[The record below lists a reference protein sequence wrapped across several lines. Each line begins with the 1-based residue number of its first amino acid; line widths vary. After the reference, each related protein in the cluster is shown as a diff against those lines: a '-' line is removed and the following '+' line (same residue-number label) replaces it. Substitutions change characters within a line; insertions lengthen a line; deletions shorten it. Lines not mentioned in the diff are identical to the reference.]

1 MARFCR
7 PLTNEATSVFLRM
20 MASQPLAAATRT
32 RHPCTARTTS
42 QRKKRRKNTSM
53 TTQTTAGNRTGIW
66 NRAAR
71 RLPVIA
77 GIGYTVAWVASLA
90 TGAPSPSVAASGEQ
104 VVAAFTGRGAS
115 TMAMFVLAEGIA
127 AVALAVVVLAAAR
140 SALRHGARRAGLTAA
155 SFGLAAAV
163 VSWAELAMGAWLVF
177 GPVASRRVASAG
189 ALYSAL
195 YRVDGVKMVLLAAMA
210 VALAALSL
218 TSAVLPRWLAPL
230 GFLLAASL
238 VTSGLGWMLLAPSLA
253 GSVIVSGALLLA
265 FVTATGV
272 MLGIR

>member
-1 MARFCR
+1 
-7 PLTNEATSVFLRM
+7 
-20 MASQPLAAATRT
+20 
-32 RHPCTARTTS
+32 
-42 QRKKRRKNTSM
+42 M
-53 TTQTTAGNRTGIW
+53 TTQPTTGNRAGIS

-71 RLPVIA
+71 RLPAIA

-90 TGAPSPSVAASGEQ
+90 TGAPSPSVAASGGQ
-104 VVAAFTGRGAS
+104 VVAAFAGHSWS

-140 SALRHGARRAGLTAA
+140 AALRQGARRAGLTAA
-155 SFGLAAAV
+155 GFGLAAAV

-177 GPVASRRVASAG
+177 GPVASRRAATAG

-195 YRVDGVKMVLLAAMA
+195 YRVDGVKMILLAAMA
-210 VALAALSL
+210 VALAALSM

-230 GFLLAASL
+230 GFVLAASL
-238 VTSGLGWMLLAPSLA
+238 VASGLGWVLLAPGLA
-253 GSVIVSGALLLA
+253 SSVYVSGVLLLA

-272 MLGIR
+272 MLGILGDRGAGP